1 MISTLALV
9 AVSALAADGVSMKFV
24 SSGVTA
30 KVGGYRPMQAKMDET
45 ADIVKQGPEGLTA
58 PKYGKL
64 KIGDKS
70 WAFILDEP
78 EDKPAKLYVDTNGD
92 GDLTNDP
99 APKWTARKTNGLTMY
114 SGDAKIDLGD
124 GKPGSLGLYRFDP
137 SDPQRALLKNTMMFY
152 TDFGYEVTISLD
164 GKDYSSFV
172 AGKPDAS
179 SNFWIDRDSNGQ
191 RSYKLETVLVGKP
204 FNFTGT
210 TYVLKPVGSDLKLE
224 QAKQELPVAPLP
236 PDLRLGKKAVPFE
249 MEAMDGTKIDFPKTY
264 AGKLVMLDFWA
275 TWCGPCIAEL
285 PNVTA
290 AYEKWHDKGFDILS
304 ISFDQPNAAAKVKDF
319 AHEHGMTWQHIYEG
333 KGWETT
339 LGELYDVSGIPFVL
353 LVDGDTSEIL
363 GTSRELRGPGL
374 TDFIGKTLAKKN
386 GNAP

>member
-1 MISTLALV
+1 
-9 AVSALAADGVSMKFV
+9 
-24 SSGVTA
+24 
-30 KVGGYRPMQAKMDET
+30 
-45 ADIVKQGPEGLTA
+45 
-58 PKYGKL
+58 
-64 KIGDKS
+64 
-70 WAFILDEP
+70 
-78 EDKPAKLYVDTNGD
+78 
-92 GDLTNDP
+92 
-99 APKWTARKTNGLTMY
+99 
-114 SGDAKIDLGD
+114 
-124 GKPGSLGLYRFDP
+124 
-137 SDPQRALLKNTMMFY
+137 MFY

>member
-30 KVGGYRPMQAKMDET
+30 KLGGYRPMRADMDET
-45 ADIVKQGPEGLTA
+45 ADVAKKAPDGLAA

-78 EDKPAKLYVDTNGD
+78 EDKPAKLYVDTDGD

-99 APKWTARKTNGLTMY
+99 APKWTARKMNDLTMY
-114 SGDAKIDLGD
+114 SGEAQVDLGG
-124 GKPGSLGLYRFDP
+124 GKRGSLGLYRFDP
-137 SDPQRALLKNTMMFY
+137 TDPQRAVLKNTLMYY
-152 TDFGYEVTISLD
+152 TDFGYEVTINMG
-164 GKDYSSFV
+164 GKPYSSFV
-172 AGKPDAS
+172 AGKPDAM

-191 RSYKLETVLVGKP
+191 RSYKLETVVVGKP

-210 TYVLKPVGSDLKLE
+210 TYVLKTAGDELKLE
-224 QAKQELPVAPLP
+224 RAKEELPVAPLP
-236 PDLRLGKKAVPFE
+236 PDLRLGKKAVAFE

-290 AYEKWHDKGFDILS
+290 AYEKWHDKGFEILS
-304 ISFDQPNAAAKVKDF
+304 ISFDQPNSAEKVKQF

-353 LVDGDTSEIL
+353 LVDGDTGEIL
-363 GTSRELRGPGL
+363 GSSRELRGPGL
-374 TDFIGKTLAKKN
+374 TDFIGKALAKKT
-386 GNAP
+386 GSAQ